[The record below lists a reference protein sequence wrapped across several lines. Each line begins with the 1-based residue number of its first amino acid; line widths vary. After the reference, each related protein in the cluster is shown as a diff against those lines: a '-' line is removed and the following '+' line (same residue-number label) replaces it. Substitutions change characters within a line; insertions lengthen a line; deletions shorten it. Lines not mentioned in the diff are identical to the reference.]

1 MNMCEILR
9 TSRRIAVLGASPR
22 PDRTAHDIANYLS
35 RHGYE
40 VVPVNPRY
48 EEIQGAR
55 CYKSLAEIPQP
66 VDIVDVFRAAEHED
80 EVAAEILAM
89 KVKPRAV
96 WFQLFAGGRRG
107 QGRTGAGRHHGIR
120 GSVHQSGSFS
130 LRLKA
135 GALSARR

>member
-1 MNMCEILR
+1 MNICEILR

-40 VVPVNPRY
+40 VVPVNPGY

-96 WFQLFAGGRRG
+96 WFQLFAGGEGVREELE
-107 QGRTGAGRHHGIR
+107 QAGITVFVDQCIKVDH
-120 GSVHQSGSFS
+120 
-130 LRLKA
+130 
-135 GALSARR
+135 SACA

>member
-96 WFQLFAGGRRG
+96 WFQLFAGGEGVREELE
-107 QGRTGAGRHHGIR
+107 QAGITVFVDQCIKVDH
-120 GSVHQSGSFS
+120 
-130 LRLKA
+130 
-135 GALSARR
+135 SACA

>member
-1 MNMCEILR
+1 MNICEILR

-96 WFQLFAGGRRG
+96 WFQLFAGGEGVREELE
-107 QGRTGAGRHHGIR
+107 QAGITVFVDQCIKVDH
-120 GSVHQSGSFS
+120 
-130 LRLKA
+130 
-135 GALSARR
+135 SACA

>member
-96 WFQLFAGGRRG
+96 WFQLFAGGEGVREELE
-107 QGRTGAGRHHGIR
+107 QAGITVFVDQCIKVDH
-120 GSVHQSGSFS
+120 
-130 LRLKA
+130 
-135 GALSARR
+135 SACV

>member
-1 MNMCEILR
+1 MDMCEILR

-22 PDRTAHDIANYLS
+22 PDRTAHDIALYLS

-55 CYKSLAEIPQP
+55 CYKTLAEVPQP

-80 EVAAEILAM
+80 EVAEEILAM

-96 WFQLFAGGRRG
+96 WFQLFAGGEGVREELE
-107 QGRTGAGRHHGIR
+107 QAGITVFVDQCIKVDH
-120 GSVHQSGSFS
+120 
-130 LRLKA
+130 
-135 GALSARR
+135 SACA

>member
-1 MNMCEILR
+1 MDMCEILR

-22 PDRTAHDIANYLS
+22 PDRTAHDIALYLS

-55 CYKSLAEIPQP
+55 CYKTLAEVPQP

-80 EVAAEILAM
+80 EVAEEILAM

-96 WFQLFAGGRRG
+96 WFQLFAGGEGVRETLE
-107 QGRTGAGRHHGIR
+107 QAGITVFVDQCIKVDH
-120 GSVHQSGSFS
+120 
-130 LRLKA
+130 
-135 GALSARR
+135 SACS